1 MIAPKSLNIVSDLA
15 CKGEIPCRLL
25 FLVKAAKQRGIYI
38 TIIPEEPGPKER
50 TIEMALTRKALK
62 AMGLTDEQVDSIIEM
77 HTETVDV
84 LKKYKADAE
93 RLPSVQ
99 KELDDLKTKG
109 DDGWKEK
116 HDSVKKQFDD
126 YKADIEAKEARSAKE
141 KAVRAYYES
150 KSIEGANL
158 NLAMRSS
165 QAEIEAVELDGDK
178 IKDTAALDALV
189 AGDFANL
196 VTKPANNVRIDM
208 SGRVNTSGKTVTKE
222 DIMAIKD
229 GTARRKAMAENPE
242 LFGLTAKT

>member
-1 MIAPKSLNIVSDLA
+1 
-15 CKGEIPCRLL
+15 
-25 FLVKAAKQRGIYI
+25 
-38 TIIPEEPGPKER
+38 
-50 TIEMALTRKALK
+50 
-62 AMGLTDEQVDSIIEM
+62 MGLTDEQVESIIEM

-84 LKKYKADAE
+84 LKQYKADAE

-99 KELDDLKTKG
+99 RELDDLKSKG

-116 HDSVKKQFDD
+116 HDSIKKQFDD
-126 YKADIEAKEARSAKE
+126 YKADIEAKEARNAKE

-150 KSIEGANL
+150 KNIEGANL

-165 QAEIEAVELDGDK
+165 HAEIEAVELDGDK

-189 AGDFANL
+189 TGDFANL

-222 DIMAIKD
+222 DILAIKD

-242 LFGLTAKT
+242 LFGLNAKT